1 MATAREAPR
10 VGCRVARNGCASDIT
25 TRVAAR
31 TIDGTIVASQTYMSA
46 QPKRSATVGAAAATD
61 EIANPC
67 VLRVPCPGK
76 AHLTGE
82 ECMICDEDNDG
93 TISII
98 VTDGE
103 LDALGSAAQGRPVDR
118 LLSPRLYA
126 LGLLREVEGVTI
138 PTEKGY
144 ALLGGPLLRPN

>member
-1 MATAREAPR
+1 M
-10 VGCRVARNGCASDIT
+10 
-25 TRVAAR
+25 
-31 TIDGTIVASQTYMSA
+31 IDGTIVASETYMSA
-46 QPKRSATVGAAAATD
+46 QPKRSASVGAADA
-61 EIANPC
+61 ELVPC

-103 LDALGSAAQGRPVDR
+103 LEALGCAAQGRPIDAH
-118 LLSPRLYA
+118 LAPRLHA

>member
-1 MATAREAPR
+1 
-10 VGCRVARNGCASDIT
+10 
-25 TRVAAR
+25 
-31 TIDGTIVASQTYMSA
+31 MSA
-46 QPKRSATVGAAAATD
+46 HPPKKSASGAD
-61 EIANPC
+61 SVQSVLPC

-76 AHLTGE
+76 AHLTGD
-82 ECMICDEDNDG
+82 ECLICDEDNDG

-98 VTDGE
+98 VTEGE
-103 LDALGSAAQGRPVDR
+103 LEALGCAAQGRTLDMH
-118 LLSPRLYA
+118 LWPRLFA

>member
-1 MATAREAPR
+1 
-10 VGCRVARNGCASDIT
+10 
-25 TRVAAR
+25 
-31 TIDGTIVASQTYMSA
+31 MSA
-46 QPKRSATVGAAAATD
+46 QPKRSATVGAAAAAD
-61 EIANPC
+61 DLIPC

-103 LDALGSAAQGRPVDR
+103 LEALGCAAQGRPVDVF
-118 LLSPRLYA
+118 LAPRLYA
-126 LGLLREVEGVTI
+126 LGLLRDVEGVTI

>member
-1 MATAREAPR
+1 
-10 VGCRVARNGCASDIT
+10 
-25 TRVAAR
+25 
-31 TIDGTIVASQTYMSA
+31 MSA
-46 QPKRSATVGAAAATD
+46 QPKRSASAGAIDA
-61 EIANPC
+61 ELVPC

-82 ECMICDEDNDG
+82 ECMICDEENDG

-103 LDALGSAAQGRPVDR
+103 LEALGCAAQGRPLDAR
-118 LLSPRLYA
+118 LAPRLHA

>member
-1 MATAREAPR
+1 
-10 VGCRVARNGCASDIT
+10 
-25 TRVAAR
+25 
-31 TIDGTIVASQTYMSA
+31 
-46 QPKRSATVGAAAATD
+46 
-61 EIANPC
+61 
-67 VLRVPCPGK
+67 
-76 AHLTGE
+76 
-82 ECMICDEDNDG
+82 MICDEDNDG

-126 LGLLREVEGVTI
+126 LGLLRDVEGVTI

-144 ALLGGPLLRPN
+144 ALLGGPMLRPN

>member
-1 MATAREAPR
+1 
-10 VGCRVARNGCASDIT
+10 
-25 TRVAAR
+25 
-31 TIDGTIVASQTYMSA
+31 MSA
-46 QPKRSATVGAAAATD
+46 QPKRSAVLGAAAAD
-61 EIANPC
+61 ENAIPC

-82 ECMICDEDNDG
+82 ECLICDEESDG

-103 LDALGSAAQGRPVDR
+103 LEAIGCAAQGRPIDAF
-118 LLSPRLYA
+118 LSPRLYS
-126 LGLLREVEGVTI
+126 LGLLCDVEGVCI

>member
-1 MATAREAPR
+1 
-10 VGCRVARNGCASDIT
+10 
-25 TRVAAR
+25 
-31 TIDGTIVASQTYMSA
+31 MSA
-46 QPKRSATVGAAAATD
+46 QPKRSASVGAVD
-61 EIANPC
+61 EELVPC

-82 ECMICDEDNDG
+82 ECLICDEDNDG

-103 LDALGSAAQGRPVDR
+103 LEALGCAAQGKAIDIH
-118 LLSPRLYA
+118 LSPRLHA

-144 ALLGGPLLRPN
+144 ALLGGPALRAN